1 MKYFVRSAGMLIALL
16 VLMNP
21 VLAMA
26 ENMLGVTVRYTPEP
40 SQSPTVTPA
49 VIVVSAV
56 SGVTAKP
63 APVTQ
68 EEISEAQL
76 GERILL
82 RGMEGKDVEIV
93 QRRLYELGYYLE
105 DIDGVYGLKTRS
117 AVYAFQRAHKLP
129 KVDGKV
135 GEQTIAAM
143 FSDDAIVK
151 PTPTPT
157 PTPTPKPTPTPTPS
171 PEPTPVPTPVPDA
184 AGALF
189 DLAKETVYVGDL
201 KIELLLGTDENG
213 ERLYPLCGVLSH
225 MGYEYAHEA
234 GSWRLTRARD
244 GAEIALMT
252 AGMAGINPGAM
263 GSYDGVIFLAD
274 DTARV
279 YVYGSEAYLTEAML
293 ERMGV
298 SVILVGD
305 TPVIH

>member
-1 MKYFVRSAGMLIALL
+1 MKCFTRSAGILIALL
-16 VLMNP
+16 VLAYP
-21 VLAMA
+21 ASA
-26 ENMLGVTVRYTPEP
+26 FSEGMLGVTVRYTPAPSEEP
-40 SQSPTVTPA
+40 AAAPA
-49 VIVVSAV
+49 VIVVSAMP
-56 SGVTAKP
+56 TQQ

-68 EEISEAQL
+68 EEIGEAQL

-82 RGMEGKDVEIV
+82 RGMEGEDVKIV
-93 QRRLYELGYYLE
+93 QRRLYELGYYLDE
-105 DIDGVYGLKTRS
+105 VDGVYGLKTRS

-135 GEQTIAAM
+135 GPQTIAAM
-143 FSDDAIVK
+143 FSSDAIVK

-157 PTPTPKPTPTPTPS
+157 PTPTPRPTPTPTPS
-171 PEPTPVPTPVPDA
+171 PEPTPVPTPVPDG
-184 AGALF
+184 AGAPF
-189 DLAKETVYVGDL
+189 EMAKETVYVGDQE
-201 KIELLLGTDENG
+201 IELMLGADENG

-225 MGYEYAHEA
+225 LGYEYAYAA

-252 AGMAGINPGAM
+252 AGLAGINPGAM

-274 DTARV
+274 DMARV
-279 YVYGSEAYLTEAML
+279 FVYEDEAYLTEAML

-298 SVILVGD
+298 SVILVGE